1 MQWLE
6 IKMWLESSTGLDRD
20 VLHIYGAVVIQF
32 GLALFF
38 RRSLA
43 SPWPWIAVFIAAAA
57 NEYFDYQRVGES
69 AESIALFRAE
79 GYKDMWNTMVIP
91 TFLLLV
97 ARFWPTWIAGKTVD
111 RELAT
116 ANQTQKKEAV

>member
-6 IKMWLESSTGLDRD
+6 IKIWLESATGFDRD
-20 VLHIYGAVVIQF
+20 ALHIYGAVIIQF

-43 SPWPWIAVFIAAAA
+43 SPWPWIAVLIVALA

-69 AESIALFRAE
+69 ANSKAIFQTE
-79 GYKDMWNTMVIP
+79 GYKDMWNTMLIP

-97 ARFWPTWIAGKTVD
+97 ARIWPTWMIGKSKKLDRSAAATV
-111 RELAT
+111 REK
-116 ANQTQKKEAV
+116 NSN